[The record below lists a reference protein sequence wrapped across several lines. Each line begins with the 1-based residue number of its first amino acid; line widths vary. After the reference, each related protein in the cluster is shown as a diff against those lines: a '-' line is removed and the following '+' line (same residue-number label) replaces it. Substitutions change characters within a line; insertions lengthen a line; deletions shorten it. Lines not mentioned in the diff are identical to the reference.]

1 MAKTPSKKQPAPP
14 TPESGA
20 SGAVASPLNGRR
32 VLVGVCGGIA
42 AYKVAALV
50 SALTQAGATVRVI
63 MTDAATRFVTP
74 LTFQSLSGHPVLTSI
89 WERDDRPDSQHIG
102 LARWCELF
110 IIAPASTDMIAK
122 ITHGFTDDLVS
133 LTASALPRTNDGR
146 DLGTPVL
153 VAPSMNE
160 QMWLN
165 PINQRN
171 VATLHDTL
179 GWTIVGPGDGW
190 QACRTKGAGRMSE
203 PAEILAAATAVFK

>member
-1 MAKTPSKKQPAPP
+1 MAKTPKPTSPANPAPL
-14 TPESGA
+14 TGK
-20 SGAVASPLNGRR
+20 RI
-32 VLVGVCGGIA
+32 LVGVCGGIA

-50 SALTQAGATVRVI
+50 SALVQAGALVRVI

-74 LTFQSLSGHPVLTSI
+74 LTFQSLSGNPVLTSI

-110 IIAPASTDMIAK
+110 IIAPASADILAK
-122 ITHGFTDDLVS
+122 ITHGMTDDLLS
-133 LTASALPRTNDGR
+133 LTASALPRSADGKTI
-146 DLGTPVL
+146 GTPVI

-171 VATLHDTL
+171 IATVHELL
-179 GWTIVGPGDGW
+179 GWTIIGPGDGW

-203 PAEILAAATAVFK
+203 PAEILAVAESVLQNR

>member
-1 MAKTPSKKQPAPP
+1 MAKTPKQHPNDA
-14 TPESGA
+14 
-20 SGAVASPLNGRR
+20 ASPLSGKR

-50 SALTQAGATVRVI
+50 SALAQAGASVRVI
-63 MTDAATRFVTP
+63 MTDAATKFVTP
-74 LTFQSLSGHPVLTSI
+74 LTFQSLSGNPVLTSI

-110 IIAPASTDMIAK
+110 IIAPASADMIAK
-122 ITHGFTDDLVS
+122 IAHGMTDDILS
-133 LTASALPRTNDGR
+133 LTASALPRNDEGKT
-146 DLGTPVL
+146 LGTPVL
-153 VAPSMNE
+153 IAPSMNE

-171 VATLHDTL
+171 IATLHDLL
-179 GWTIVGPGDGW
+179 GWSIVGPGDGW

-203 PAEILAAATAVFK
+203 PAEILAAAAGLLKS